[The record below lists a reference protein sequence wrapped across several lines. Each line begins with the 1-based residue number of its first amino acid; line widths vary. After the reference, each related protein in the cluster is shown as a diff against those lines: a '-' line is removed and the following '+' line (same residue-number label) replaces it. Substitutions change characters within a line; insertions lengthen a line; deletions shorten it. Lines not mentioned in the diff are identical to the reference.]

1 MNAEATSPRT
11 WLLGAVAGWAMLV
24 WVLALFGLG
33 GHIERL
39 ADDPALAQKLPAL
52 PATVPERLGPF
63 GQYSEFSQ
71 RPLFS
76 DDRLPKPF
84 TLQPEG
90 EAEQETFNFVLTSV
104 LLTPRVQLAIIQPD
118 GGGDSI
124 RLKVGEA
131 PDAAPSYQLLSLTPR
146 GAVFAGPDGE
156 KTLELRVFDGAGGE
170 APTAIRATPTAGAT
184 NPGQVPQRPTR
195 NMVAPQNPGVP
206 MKPTPGAA
214 TNAAPGVTN
223 PPPPPQPSPDAQ
235 VEEIRKRIEARRAQ
249 LREQQQPQPSQPP
262 PAPDKTQ

>member
-24 WVLALFGLG
+24 WVLALFGLS

-39 ADDPALAQKLPAL
+39 ADDPSLAQKLPAL
-52 PATVPERLGPF
+52 PASVPERLGPF
-63 GQYSEFSQ
+63 GQYSEFSR

-76 DDRLPKPF
+76 EDRLPKSF

-90 EAEQETFNFVLTSV
+90 EAQQETFNFVLTSV
-104 LLTPRVQLAIIQPD
+104 LLSPRVQLAIIQPD

-131 PDAAPSYQLLSLTPR
+131 PEAAPSYQLLSLTPR

-170 APTAIRATPTAGAT
+170 TPTAIRATPTAGVAT
-184 NPGQVPQRPTR
+184 PGQASQRPTR
-195 NMVAPQNPGVP
+195 NMTVPLNPAVP
-206 MKPTPGAA
+206 AKPGSGAA
-214 TNAAPGVTN
+214 TNVPPTVTN
-223 PPPPPQPSPDAQ
+223 PPPPTADSQ

-249 LREQQQPQPSQPP
+249 LREQQPSQPSPSQP

>member
-1 MNAEATSPRT
+1 MSAEATSPRT

-24 WVLALFGLG
+24 WALALFGLG

-39 ADDPALAQKLPAL
+39 ADDPSLAQTLPGL
-52 PATVPERLGPF
+52 PPAVPERLGPF
-63 GQYSEFSQ
+63 GQYSEFSR

-76 DDRLPKPF
+76 EDRLPKPF

-90 EAEQETFNFVLTSV
+90 ETQQETFNFVLTSV

-118 GGGDSI
+118 GGGESI
-124 RLKVGEA
+124 RLKVGDA

-170 APTAIRATPTAGAT
+170 APTAISATPTSGAGA
-184 NPGQVPQRPTR
+184 VPPRPTR
-195 NMVAPQNPGVP
+195 NMTAPQNPGLP
-206 MKPTPGAA
+206 AKPGSGAA
-214 TNAAPGVTN
+214 TIAPPAVTN
-223 PPPPPQPSPDAQ
+223 STPPPSATPDSQ

-249 LREQQQPQPSQPP
+249 LREQQQSQPQAPP

>member
-1 MNAEATSPRT
+1 MSAEATSPGT

-24 WVLALFGLG
+24 WVLALFGLS

-39 ADDPALAQKLPAL
+39 ADDPSLAQKLPAL
-52 PATVPERLGPF
+52 PASVPERLGPF
-63 GQYSEFSQ
+63 GQYSEFSR

-76 DDRLPKPF
+76 EDRLPKPF

-90 EAEQETFNFVLTSV
+90 EAQQETFNFVLTSV
-104 LLTPRVQLAIIQPD
+104 LLSPRVQLAIIQPD

-131 PDAAPSYQLLSLTPR
+131 PEAAPSYQLLSLTPR

-156 KTLELRVFDGAGGE
+156 KTLELRVFDGSGGE
-170 APTAIRATPTAGAT
+170 SPTASRATPTAGASS
-184 NPGQVPQRPTR
+184 PGAVPQRPTR
-195 NMVAPQNPGVP
+195 NMTMPQDPGLP
-206 MKPTPGAA
+206 SKPGTGVA
-214 TNAAPGVTN
+214 TNAPPAMTN
-223 PPPPPQPSPDAQ
+223 PPPPPPTAPDTQ

-249 LREQQQPQPSQPP
+249 LREQQPSQPA

>member
-1 MNAEATSPRT
+1 MHAEATSPRT
-11 WLLGAVAGWAMLV
+11 WLLGTVAGWAMLV

-33 GHIERL
+33 GDIERL

-52 PATVPERLGPF
+52 PPAVPERLGPF

-118 GGGDSI
+118 GGGESI
-124 RLKVGEA
+124 RLKIGEA
-131 PDAAPSYQLLSLTPR
+131 PDSAPSYQLLSLSPR

-170 APTAIRATPTAGAT
+170 APTAVRVAPVAGAVA
-184 NPGQVPQRPTR
+184 GQGSQRPPR
-195 NMVAPQNPGVP
+195 NMAVPQNPASSPKP
-206 MKPTPGAA
+206 MPGAA
-214 TNAAPGVTN
+214 TNAAPVVTN
-223 PPPPPQPSPDAQ
+223 PPPPPAPTPDSQ
-235 VEEIRKRIEARRAQ
+235 VEEIRRRIEARRAQ
-249 LREQQQPQPSQPP
+249 LREQSQPT
-262 PAPDKTQ
+262 PASEKTQ

>member
-1 MNAEATSPRT
+1 MNAEATGPRT

-39 ADDPALAQKLPAL
+39 ADDPSLAQKLPAL
-52 PATVPERLGPF
+52 PAVVPERLGPF
-63 GQYSEFSQ
+63 GQYNEFSS

-76 DDRLPKPF
+76 DDRLPKSF

-90 EAEQETFNFVLTSV
+90 ETQQETFNFVLTSV
-104 LLTPRVQLAIIQPD
+104 LLSPRVQLAIIQPD

-131 PDAAPSYQLLSLTPR
+131 PDSAPSYQLLSLTPR
-146 GAVFAGPDGE
+146 GAVFAGPEGE
-156 KTLELRVFDGAGGE
+156 KPLELRVFDGVGGE
-170 APTAIRATPTAGAT
+170 APTTIRTTPTAGVS
-184 NPGQVPQRPTR
+184 NPGAVPQRPTR
-195 NMVAPQNPGVP
+195 NLTAPQNPGLP
-206 MKPTPGAA
+206 SKPGSGAA
-214 TNAAPGVTN
+214 TNAPPAMTN
-223 PPPPPQPSPDAQ
+223 PPPPPPQTPDSQ

-249 LREQQQPQPSQPP
+249 LREQQQSQPPPPP